1 MRKHR
6 IHTLTLLGGLLFSLA
21 VGAIAPNLVTIMPRG
36 VPRGA
41 ETEVTLVGD
50 SLADAVDILFHD
62 PGIELVSVTPQ
73 EDGKAAKAVLRVAP
87 DCPVGSHGLRVRT
100 KTGVSILKVISVGA
114 LTEIQEVEPNN
125 KPEESADVAMGTTIN
140 GVVTSE
146 DVDYFTVTL
155 NPGDRIAVEVEA
167 LRLGDTLFDP
177 KLRLFGP
184 EGHERV
190 SADDT
195 QLFKQDAG
203 FVYTSTETGKH
214 HIAVSEAAYG
224 GGGNFYYRLHIGQF
238 PRPLAVSPMGGAPG
252 TDVQLTWLGDSGTA
266 AQTVK
271 VPENTHGVIQFA
283 ALTEAG
289 IAPTSLPFRASTLPG
304 VL

>member
-6 IHTLTLLGGLLFSLA
+6 IHTLAILGSILFSFVA
-21 VGAIAPNLVTIMPRG
+21 GAIAPNLVTIMPRG
-36 VPRGA
+36 IPRGA

-62 PGIELVSVTPQ
+62 TGIEMVSIAPQ

-87 DCPVGSHGLRVRT
+87 DCPVGSHGIRVRT

-114 LTEIQEVEPNN
+114 LTEIQEAEPNN
-125 KPEESADVAMGTTIN
+125 KPEESADIAMGTTIN

-146 DVDYFTVTL
+146 DVDYFAVTL

-177 KLRLFGP
+177 KPPLRP

-214 HIAVSEAAYG
+214 QIGERSGYG
-224 GGGNFYYRLHIGQF
+224 GGGNFYYRPHRPVSASGRF
-238 PRPLAVSPMGGAPG
+238 PLGARRARRP
-252 TDVQLTWLGDSGTA
+252 
-266 AQTVK
+266 
-271 VPENTHGVIQFA
+271 
-283 ALTEAG
+283 AG
-289 IAPTSLPFRASTLPG
+289 
-304 VL
+304 